1 MLPPPLIRTAFRASS
16 QHQPRLSHHNFTTS
30 APHRTS
36 EPPSDK
42 PSPKDKD
49 IYDYTWIQESELALI
64 RRQKELLPKPAV
76 YTLFRQKLD
85 KFEHQMREKI
95 KTNHLMSN
103 KDLEIVSKL
112 RKKLEIAEANNLKRV
127 RLFDEIIR
135 ETVEEHKRVVG
146 RLPIIRRITPSKTR
160 ERLVRKKWSRD

>member
-1 MLPPPLIRTAFRASS
+1 
-16 QHQPRLSHHNFTTS
+16 
-30 APHRTS
+30 
-36 EPPSDK
+36 
-42 PSPKDKD
+42 
-49 IYDYTWIQESELALI
+49 
-64 RRQKELLPKPAV
+64 
-76 YTLFRQKLD
+76 
-85 KFEHQMREKI
+85 MREKI